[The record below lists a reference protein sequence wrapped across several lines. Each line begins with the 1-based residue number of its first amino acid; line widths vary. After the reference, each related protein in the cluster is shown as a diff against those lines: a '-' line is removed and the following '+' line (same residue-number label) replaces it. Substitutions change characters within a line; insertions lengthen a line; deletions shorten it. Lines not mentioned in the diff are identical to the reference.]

1 MPLAALLQLSDIKG
15 MARQKGAEGNIMVA
29 AFTHEVHADLDPVTL
44 KPNGNRTHGALVVT
58 KNIDF
63 GTPAIHEA
71 HENKTKMNATLRLI
85 RIPRS
90 GPEFNYLTIHLT
102 EAQIVSVNLV
112 MPFVHTNEPI
122 HEYEE
127 VSFIYKA
134 IAYENHSPKEGM
146 EKDTIVNYKVNDPDG
161 ALSRP
166 LKFQP
171 EWQEEK
177 AKWAVK
183 KIYEMAKD
191 QAKKEVDAKIKEMEE
206 KKDK

>member
-1 MPLAALLQLSDIKG
+1 MPLAAQLQLSGING
-15 MARQKGAEGNIMVA
+15 MGRAKGAEGTIMVA
-29 AFTHEVHADLDPVTL
+29 AFTYKVTADLDPVTL
-44 KPNGNRTHGALVVT
+44 KPSGNRTHGALVVT
-58 KNIDF
+58 KNVDF
-63 GTPAIHEA
+63 GTPAIHQA
-71 HENKTKMNATLRLI
+71 HQNKTKLSATLRLI

-90 GPEFNYLTIHLT
+90 GPEFNYLTIHLA

-112 MPFVHTNEPI
+112 MPMVHTNEML

-127 VSFIYKA
+127 VSFIYKS
-134 IAYENHSPKEGM
+134 IAFENHPPKEGM
-146 EKDTIVNYKVNDPDG
+146 EKDAYTNYRVNDPDG

-171 EWQEEK
+171 AWQEEK

-183 KIYEMAKD
+183 KVYEMAKD
-191 QAKKEVDAKIKEMEE
+191 QAKKEFDAEIKALE